1 MSNRGRPVA
10 RLLALDGLSR
20 IEHEIAA
27 GRLTLASR
35 SGLDPA
41 VRYNTESS
49 AAAAYDIVEAL
60 DIVEAFDEG
69 RG

>member
-1 MSNRGRPVA
+1 MPLIVQG
-10 RLLALDGLSR
+10 
-20 IEHEIAA
+20 IAA

-35 SGLDPA
+35 SELDPD